1 MLNRV
6 ISLFIFLFSVALFSQ
21 QKYLTIFENG
31 NGNQTA
37 SYSEVIDFYKL
48 LDVDFQTINM
58 QTKGLTDSGYPLHM
72 VVYNQEKEFNFEKLN
87 KTKSVVLINNAIH
100 PGEPDGVDA
109 TMMLFRD
116 LALGKIKIPKNVVL
130 VTIPVYNIGGM
141 LNRNSTSRTNQNGP
155 EEYGFRGNGRNFD
168 LNRDLIKVD
177 TKNSKA
183 LIDVFHTV
191 KPDVFI
197 DNHVSNGADYQYTLT
212 YIQTNPNRL
221 GKELGNYISKKMSPN
236 LVGDL
241 KKKGIEAMHY
251 VDSKGETPDSGLVQF
266 LDSPRYTTGYTS
278 LFNCLGYVVETHM
291 WKPYTQRVK
300 ATYEFMESVMRFVE
314 VNKDEIKKFKKSA
327 LEEFQIGN
335 QYPVKWELDTT
346 KVEKINFLGYESGH
360 KQSDVTTG
368 NRLFY
373 DRSKPYEK
381 EIKFYSSYKPI
392 AEISIPKA
400 YIIPQSWWNVLD
412 LLKEN
417 HCQFSRLKKDS
428 LITVESYKITDY
440 KTASSPYEGHYP
452 HRNVKVVKS
461 TEKVA
466 FRKGDYVFSTNQ
478 EAVKFLIEVL
488 EPEATDSYFNW
499 NFFDTILQQKEWYS
513 DYLFEDLA
521 NQLLKENPQLQREF
535 DEKRKEDLKF
545 ASNPAAQLE
554 WVHKHSRYYEK
565 AHLLYPV
572 FRIMK

>member
-72 VVYNQEKEFNFEKLN
+72 VYNQEKEFNFEKLN

-155 EEYGFRGNGRNFD
+155 EEYGFRGNGRTFD